1 MFKRIA
7 NSAAIPYL
15 GGTLIWAYQ
24 SMVSHTVR
32 WRVEGVEHLRKLWAG
47 DDGWILATW
56 HSRILLMSVP
66 KIIYGPKWGNKLR
79 PPALMVSNSRD
90 GEFTNRTAHL
100 LGLAVIR
107 GSAANKA
114 KSKDKR
120 GVLAAR
126 EAISYMRNGGG
137 VVITIDGPKGPPEVV
152 GLGAIKLA
160 QQVGAQILVYG
171 LAAEGKRLNTWDRL
185 LLPRP
190 FGRGAMVIHEPIPA
204 SKAMDSEELR
214 ARVEKH
220 FPLAVHARCRQDV
233 HSRPANTRREFHETA
248 IRILRI
254 VPKQR
259 VHDAYET
266 SHCLPLV
273 RLRERPLICWTHFTI
288 LLEETLTLRCP
299 GAIFIRNMLFY

>member
-1 MFKRIA
+1 
-7 NSAAIPYL
+7 
-15 GGTLIWAYQ
+15 
-24 SMVSHTVR
+24 MVSHTVR

-214 ARVEKH
+214 ARVEVALRGSMARADE
-220 FPLAVHARCRQDV
+220 LASLPYAPEARAAYQQSINHKPEAPPV
-233 HSRPANTRREFHETA
+233 AVQVATVATPSLMAAPGSAMET
-248 IRILRI
+248 
-254 VPKQR
+254 
-259 VHDAYET
+259 HG
-266 SHCLPLV
+266 S
-273 RLRERPLICWTHFTI
+273 
-288 LLEETLTLRCP
+288 
-299 GAIFIRNMLFY
+299 

>member
-1 MFKRIA
+1 
-7 NSAAIPYL
+7 
-15 GGTLIWAYQ
+15 
-24 SMVSHTVR
+24 
-32 WRVEGVEHLRKLWAG
+32 
-47 DDGWILATW
+47 
-56 HSRILLMSVP
+56 MSVP

-126 EAISYMRNGGG
+126 EAITYMRNGGG
-137 VVITIDGPKGPPEVV
+137 VVVTIDGPKGPPEVV

-171 LAAEGKRLNTWDRL
+171 LSAQGKRLNTWDRL

-190 FGRGAMVIHEPIPA
+190 FGRGAMVIRDPIPA
-204 SKAMDSEELR
+204 SKDMDSEELR
-214 ARVEKH
+214 LRVEIALKEAMARADE
-220 FPLAVHARCRQDV
+220 LAGLPYLPEARTAYQQSID
-233 HSRPANTRREFHETA
+233 HKPEAPPETPDEGGVGDQPFSA
-248 IRILRI
+248 KTGTAL
-254 VPKQR
+254 
-259 VHDAYET
+259 E
-266 SHCLPLV
+266 SH
-273 RLRERPLICWTHFTI
+273 
-288 LLEETLTLRCP
+288 
-299 GAIFIRNMLFY
+299 GS

>member
-1 MFKRIA
+1 MFKRLA
-7 NSAAIPYL
+7 NSAAIPYV

-24 SMVSHTVR
+24 SIVAHTVR
-32 WRVEGVEHLRKLWAG
+32 WRVEGVDHLRRLWAG
-47 DDGWILATW
+47 DHGWVLATW

-114 KSKDKR
+114 KTKDKR

-126 EAISYMRNGGG
+126 EAITYMRNGGG
-137 VVITIDGPKGPPEVV
+137 VVVTIDGPKGPPEVV

-160 QQVGAQILVYG
+160 QQVGADILVYG
-171 LAAEGKRLNTWDRL
+171 LSAQGKRLNTWDRL

-190 FGRGAMVIHEPIPA
+190 FGRGAMVIGDPIPA
-204 SKAMDSEELR
+204 SKDMDSEELR
-214 ARVEKH
+214 ARVEVALKQAMARADE
-220 FPLAVHARCRQDV
+220 LAGLPSLPETRAAYRQTVDQK
-233 HSRPANTRREFHETA
+233 PEG
-248 IRILRI
+248 
-254 VPKQR
+254 P
-259 VHDAYET
+259 
-266 SHCLPLV
+266 
-273 RLRERPLICWTHFTI
+273 
-288 LLEETLTLRCP
+288 P
-299 GAIFIRNMLFY
+299 GAMVDESAATPALSAKPDTAMESHGS